1 MSTVDAETWKIFLG
15 PWCAAMLGSMYL
27 SAIAL
32 WSEPEEDDDEDDEDE
47 DELEV
52 PLEPGRFPWLFVGSS
67 AASGL
72 STGTMPSGDIS
83 RG

>member
-1 MSTVDAETWKIFLG
+1 
-15 PWCAAMLGSMYL
+15 MLGSMYL

-52 PLEPGRFPWLFVGSS
+52 PLEPGRNPWLFVGSS

-72 STGTMPSGDIS
+72 SIGTMPSGNIS

>member
-1 MSTVDAETWKIFLG
+1 
-15 PWCAAMLGSMYL
+15 MLGSMYL

-52 PLEPGRFPWLFVGSS
+52 PLEPGRFPWLLVGSS

-83 RG
+83 KG